1 MFKTFLLHIILLIF
15 SLPIWSQ
22 KTVKKGNEQFN
33 QLAYSEAIISLEKAV
48 EKGLGN
54 PSIYAQLAESY
65 YANADYRNA
74 AQWFLRLEKTR
85 VKLEPLQN
93 FKLYQSLKSIGKY
106 EEAAKKIARIAQY
119 ASLDIQKSLKN
130 IEKNS
135 GRFQIK
141 LASFNSE
148 SADFCPAFYKEKI
161 VFTSSRD
168 TGAAFKRKHSWTNE
182 SFTDLYIVQPDS
194 IDLKP
199 IKFSKKVNTKW
210 NESSAV
216 FTKDGNTMYFT
227 RNNFHQGNKGVDPDQ
242 TTLLKIYKAVKTD
255 KEWHVEGALPFCKD
269 DFNVAHPALSSDE
282 RTLYFASD
290 MPGGFGQSDL
300 YKVIINEDGT
310 FGIPENLGAE
320 INTLGRETF
329 PFVTK
334 NNELY
339 FASDGHE
346 NLGGL
351 DVFVSNMVDNKT
363 FSRPQNVGEPI
374 NSRADDFGFIINVEN
389 KTGYFTSNRA
399 VKTAKDNIYSFKE
412 LTALACETIVVGK
425 VLSDENDQPL
435 ENVRI
440 VVLDENKNIL
450 FETLSDQNGAYNF
463 KINCNQKVV
472 IQFFVPDYEEYKMS
486 LDGRFKETINL
497 PQIALRPIKPQFKL
511 GDDLGK
517 ELQLLPIYFDLGK
530 ANIRQDAALE
540 LQKVKAVLIQY
551 PNISIEVR
559 SHTDSRDTFKNNQKL
574 SSKRAESTVKWFIDN
589 GIDAQRVKGIGYG
602 ETQLINHC
610 ADNVNCSEQEHQL
623 NRRSEFII
631 TGM

>member
-22 KTVKKGNEQFN
+22 KTVKKGSEQFN
-33 QLAYSEAIISLEKAV
+33 QLAYSEAIINLEKAV

-65 YANADYRNA
+65 YANADYKKA

-85 VKLEPLQN
+85 VKLEPLQY
-93 FKLYQSLKSIGKY
+93 FKLSQSLKSIGKY

-119 ASLDIQKSLKN
+119 VSLDIQKSLKN

-135 GRFQIK
+135 GRYQIK
-141 LASFNSE
+141 LVSFNSE
-148 SADFCPAFYKEKI
+148 SADFCPAFYKEEI

-168 TGAAFKRKHSWTNE
+168 TGTAFKRKHSWTNE

-227 RNNFHQGNKGVDPDQ
+227 RNNFHQGKKGVDTDQ

-269 DFNVAHPALSSDE
+269 DFNVAHPALSFDE
-282 RTLYFASD
+282 KTLFFASD

-351 DVFVSNMVDNKT
+351 DVFISNMVDNIT

-389 KTGYFTSNRA
+389 KTGYFTSNRS
-399 VKTAKDNIYSFKE
+399 VKSIKDNIYSFKE
-412 LTALACETIVVGK
+412 LTVLPCETIVVGK

-435 ENVRI
+435 ENVKI
-440 VVLDENKNIL
+440 VVLDENQKIL

-472 IQFFVPDYEEYKMS
+472 IQFFSPDSEEYKMS

-497 PQIALRPIKPQFKL
+497 PQINLQKIKPQFKL

-517 ELQLLPIYFDLGK
+517 KLQLLPIYFDLGK
-530 ANIRQDAALE
+530 ANIREDAALE
-540 LQKVKAVLIQY
+540 LAKVKAVLNQY

-589 GIDAQRVKGIGYG
+589 GIDAQRVKGVGYG

>member
-65 YANADYRNA
+65 YANADYKKA

-85 VKLEPLQN
+85 VKLEPLQY
-93 FKLYQSLKSIGKY
+93 FKLSQSLISIGNY
-106 EEAAKKIARIAQY
+106 QEAAKKIAHIPQY

-227 RNNFHQGNKGVDPDQ
+227 RNNFHQGKKGVDTDQ

-269 DFNVAHPALSSDE
+269 DFNVAHPALSFDE
-282 RTLYFASD
+282 KTLFFASD

-351 DVFVSNMVDNKT
+351 DVFISNMVDNKT

-389 KTGYFTSNRA
+389 KTGYFTSNRSA
-399 VKTAKDNIYSFKE
+399 KSIKDNIYSFKE
-412 LTALACETIVVGK
+412 LTVLPCETIVVGK

-440 VVLDENKNIL
+440 VVLDENQKIL

-472 IQFFVPDYEEYKMS
+472 IQFFSPDFEEYKMS
-486 LDGRFKETINL
+486 VDGKFKETINL
-497 PQIALRPIKPQFKL
+497 PQINLQKIKPQFKL

-517 ELQLLPIYFDLGK
+517 KLQLLPIYFDLGK
-530 ANIRQDAALE
+530 ANIREDAALE
-540 LQKVKAVLIQY
+540 LQKVKAVLNQY
-551 PNISIEVR
+551 PNINIEVR

-589 GIDAQRVKGIGYG
+589 GIDAQRVKGVGYG